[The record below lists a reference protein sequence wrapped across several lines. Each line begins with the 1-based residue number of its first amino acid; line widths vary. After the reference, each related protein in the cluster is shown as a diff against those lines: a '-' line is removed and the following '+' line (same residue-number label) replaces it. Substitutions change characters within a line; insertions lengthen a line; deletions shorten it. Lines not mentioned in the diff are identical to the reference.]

1 MFFKGEADMKDIK
14 YNADGTAVMTE
25 QTEARLGEITAEARA
40 AVEEL
45 VSVSGL
51 RAGDVF
57 VVGCSTS
64 EVTGNLIGHASV
76 PFVARAVFDGIYPV
90 LHEKGIYL
98 AAQCC
103 EHLNRAIIVESECAE
118 RYGLEPVCVRPVPKA
133 GGSFATVTYDTLE
146 SPVAVEH
153 IRAHAGI
160 DIGGTLIGM
169 HLRDVAVP
177 VRLAVS
183 KIGDAPII
191 CARTRPKFIG
201 GNRAVYE

>member
-1 MFFKGEADMKDIK
+1 MEDIK
-14 YNADGTAVMTE
+14 YNADGTAVMSE
-25 QTEARLGEITAEARA
+25 QTEKMLGEITRQARA
-40 AVEEL
+40 ATEEL

-64 EVTGNLIGHASV
+64 EVTGKLIGHASV
-76 PFVARAVFDGIYPV
+76 PCVAKAVLDGIYPV
-90 LHEKGIYL
+90 LREKGIYL

-103 EHLNRAIIVESECAE
+103 EHLNRALIVEAECAE
-118 RYGLEPVCVRPVPKA
+118 KYGLEPVCVRPVPKA
-133 GGSFATVTYDTLE
+133 GGSFATMAYGE
-146 SPVAVEH
+146 FSAPVAVEH

-201 GNRAVYE
+201 GSRAVYE